1 MKFYDTNAILKL
13 QDKIFEEDF
22 IISSVTL
29 QELEHIKVSR
39 NKDDH
44 VKYEARKVLHLL
56 DDNSDKYEVVV
67 YDNAIEN
74 YILEKNMEI
83 GRAHV

>member
-39 NKDDH
+39 NNDDQ
-44 VKYEARKVLHLL
+44 VK
-56 DDNSDKYEVVV
+56 
-67 YDNAIEN
+67 
-74 YILEKNMEI
+74 
-83 GRAHV
+83 

>member
-1 MKFYDTNAILKL
+1 MKFYDTNDILKL

-39 NKDDH
+39 NKDDQ
-44 VKYEARKVLHLL
+44 VKYEARKALHLL

-67 YDNAIEN
+67 YNNAYEN
-74 YILEKNMEI
+74 YILEKNKEI
-83 GRAHV
+83 TPDT

>member
-1 MKFYDTNAILKL
+1 METIGAMKFYDTNAILKL

-39 NKDDH
+39 NKDDQI
-44 VKYEARKVLHLL
+44 KYKAIMARKM
-56 DDNSDKYEVVV
+56 NP
-67 YDNAIEN
+67 I
-74 YILEKNMEI
+74 
-83 GRAHV
+83 R